1 MYISETL
8 PNFLKEKAPLWNGEV
23 RKNKRGP
30 TSPRVSTQKPQ
41 THKIGAKMY
50 FYICIFIYMSLYMYR
65 V

>member
-8 PNFLKEKAPLWNGEV
+8 PNFIKEKAPVWNGEV
-23 RKNKRGP
+23 RNNKRGP

-41 THKIGAKMY
+41 THKIGAKK
-50 FYICIFIYMSLYMYR
+50 CIFIFVFFIYMSFIY